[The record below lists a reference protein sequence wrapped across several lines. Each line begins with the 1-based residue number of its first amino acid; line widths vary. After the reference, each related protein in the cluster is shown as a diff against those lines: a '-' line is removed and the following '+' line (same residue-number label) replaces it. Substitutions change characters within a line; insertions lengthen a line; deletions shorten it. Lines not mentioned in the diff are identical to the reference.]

1 MGTLILLTPG
11 IKEKLMETKLIRG
24 MFTCHSILDQNTCH
38 EVLSYEI
45 VQRTFLAVALY
56 HFFLTCSLLPNL
68 HEFRER
74 LHNHCWIF
82 KLIIFTVFHVG
93 TFSISQQNYFILY
106 SSHIALVGGSLFI
119 VCQFLLFVD
128 FAEDLME
135 LTITKQ
141 DQDSRTLP
149 SRIIKFLIALTSIN
163 LLAFSFCVVI
173 YLLVTTSSVDCTW
186 SDIFIALNLGACFI
200 AFAISLHP
208 RIRPEI
214 QPAVIFLPCA
224 LTTFL
229 SVVLLIIAL
238 PAQENRG
245 CSLNAAFLSAENL
258 LIGVNFRVVVASL
271 VMHAVLFYEC
281 SRSEYNS
288 FMLGLL
294 TDPIIDDCQHEAE
307 AVRHNASPYMYSA
320 FHFVMSTASL
330 YTLTT
335 ITNWYGPVTSR
346 FSTRGE
352 LVLIGL
358 QAHWKAAEIVTT
370 VACCVPIVVYISIMI
385 YAISG
390 RKEIPAI
397 GRPGILE
404 GQGIQSQGS
413 MPGSFTRTGFNGSSL
428 KVSNIDDCSVYE
440 TSFAEACK
448 ILKSEYGFEEKHDV
462 SSQDQTANWTV
473 KCRKIQNT
481 SMNFYHFPRE
491 ISQSFYGGR
500 NGSNACTII
509 AVMIAKGFC
518 CSDLEPRQTGNLNE
532 TWINLFSSC
541 IAEGNRLYDQLINRK
556 QQGTIYLSVE
566 DVFEELGDELRV
578 RNLGCSLPVS
588 FVSETETATIL
599 FQLERLRK
607 DNQRMA
613 VIFIKDS
620 RSGVF
625 LFDQD
630 SPLLFVDSHPYGAGG
645 ALLVCAFSV
654 SELVLLLAEI
664 LHMSSLENLGS
675 LTPVYFH

>member
-1 MGTLILLTPG
+1 MATLILFTPG
-11 IKEKLMETKLIRG
+11 IKEKLLETKLIRR
-24 MFTCHSILDQNTCH
+24 MFTCHSILDQKTCH
-38 EVLSYEI
+38 EVLSYEL
-45 VQRTFLAVALY
+45 VHRTFLAVALY

-74 LHNHCWIF
+74 LHNHCWILKF
-82 KLIIFTVFHVG
+82 IIFTIFHVG

-119 VCQFLLFVD
+119 VCQFLLFID

-135 LTITKQ
+135 LSTTKQ
-141 DQDSRTLP
+141 DPDSRTLP
-149 SRIIKFLIALTSIN
+149 SRIIKLLIALTSIN
-163 LLAFSFCVVI
+163 LLAFSFCIVI
-173 YLLVTTSSVDCTW
+173 YLLVTTSSADCTW

-224 LTTFL
+224 LTTFF
-229 SVVLLIIAL
+229 SVVLLIIAIS
-238 PAQENRG
+238 AQENPG
-245 CSLNAAFLSAENL
+245 CNLNATFLSAENL
-258 LIGVNFRVVVASL
+258 LIGVNFRVVVACL

-288 FMLGLL
+288 FMLGLM
-294 TDPIIDDCQHEAE
+294 TDPIIENNQNEGEA
-307 AVRHNASPYMYSA
+307 ARQNGSPYMYSA

-370 VACCVPIVVYISIMI
+370 VTCCVPIVVYISIMI

-390 RKEIPAI
+390 RKEIPTTSSSS
-397 GRPGILE
+397 ILE
-404 GQGIQSQGS
+404 GQGIQSQRS
-413 MPGSFTRTGFNGSSL
+413 LQSSFTRKNFNDSSL
-428 KVSNIDDCSVYE
+428 KVSNIDDCSVHEISFLE
-440 TSFAEACK
+440 TCK
-448 ILKSEYGFEEKHDV
+448 ILKSEYEFEEKHDV
-462 SSQDQTANWTV
+462 SSQDQTDILTV
-473 KCRKIQNT
+473 KCTKIQNT

-491 ISQSFYGGR
+491 ISQSFYDGR

-509 AVMIAKGFC
+509 AVLIAKGFC
-518 CSDLEPRQTGNLNE
+518 CSDLKPRQTGNLNE

-556 QQGTIYLSVE
+556 QQGAIYLSVE
-566 DVFEELGDELRV
+566 DVFEELGNELRV

-599 FQLERLRK
+599 FQLERLRN
-607 DNQRMA
+607 DNERMA

-620 RSGVF
+620 KSGVF

-630 SPLLFVDSHPYGAGG
+630 GPLLFVDSHPYGSGG
-645 ALLVCAFSV
+645 ALLLCAFSV
-654 SELVLLLAEI
+654 TELVLLLAEI
-664 LHMSSLENLGS
+664 LHLSSLENLGS